1 MCPLMSP
8 EENKAIV
15 RRFIDAYNN
24 RDLDL
29 FNELVDRNYIDHTH
43 RQEGIENFRRLFEL
57 AFIAFPDWHEEIRDI
72 VAEDDRVWVRVEA
85 TGTHTGEWNYNGAR
99 LSPTGN
105 RITMMMIFI
114 WRIADGRLV
123 EGWEVESDLDFLYKL
138 GLVDYTEKGKEI
150 VSE

>member
-1 MCPLMSP
+1 MSP

-85 TGTHTGEWNYNGAR
+85 TGTHTGEWSYNGAR